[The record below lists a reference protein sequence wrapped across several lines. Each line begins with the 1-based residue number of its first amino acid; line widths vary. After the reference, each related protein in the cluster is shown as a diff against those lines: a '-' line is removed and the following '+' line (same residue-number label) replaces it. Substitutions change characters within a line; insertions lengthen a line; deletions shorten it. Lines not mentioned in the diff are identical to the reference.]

1 MKLRIPVKKSGY
13 AKSVV
18 SRSKGWILEVILM
31 VPRLKEKY
39 KKEIVPKLL
48 KEYKYRNIM
57 EVPKIEK
64 INVNMGVGSATQ
76 NIKELESAGQDLAM
90 ITGQKPIITK
100 ARKSIAGFKVRQ
112 GNPIGCMVT
121 LRGNRMYEF
130 LDRLLSIA
138 IPRIRDFRGL
148 SKKSFDGSGNY
159 TIGIKEQLIFPEV
172 EYDSILS
179 VKGMNI
185 TVDTNAKSDEKALI
199 LLKEFGFP
207 FKKG

>member
-1 MKLRIPVKKSGY
+1 
-13 AKSVV
+13 
-18 SRSKGWILEVILM
+18 M
-31 VPRLKEKY
+31 VEPRLKEKY
-39 KKEIVPKLL
+39 KKEIVPKML
-48 KEYKYRNIM
+48 KERKLGNIM
-57 EVPKIEK
+57 EVPVINKIT
-64 INVNMGVGSATQ
+64 VNMGIGSAIQ
-76 NIKELESAGQDLAM
+76 NIKELESASRDLAV

-100 ARKSIAGFKVRQ
+100 ARKSIAGFKIRQ

-130 LDRLLSIA
+130 LDRLLSVA

-172 EYDSILS
+172 DYDSILN

-185 TVDTNAKSDEKALI
+185 TITTSTESDDEAMF
-199 LLKEFGFP
+199 LLDEFGFP
-207 FKKG
+207 FKK

>member
-1 MKLRIPVKKSGY
+1 M
-13 AKSVV
+13 
-18 SRSKGWILEVILM
+18 E
-31 VPRLKEKY
+31 PRLKEKY
-39 KKEIVPKLL
+39 KKEIIPKML
-48 KEYKYRNIM
+48 KNRKFNNVM
-57 EVPKIEK
+57 ELPRINKIT
-64 INVNMGVGSATQ
+64 VNMGIGSAIQ
-76 NIKELESAGQDLAM
+76 NIKELESASQDLAK
-90 ITGQKPIITK
+90 ITGQKPVITK
-100 ARKSIAGFKVRQ
+100 ARKSIAGFKLRQ

-121 LRGNRMYEF
+121 LRGKRMYEF

-185 TVDTNAKSDEKALI
+185 TITTSAENDDEALF
-199 LLKEFGFP
+199 LLEEFGFP
-207 FKKG
+207 FKK

>member
-1 MKLRIPVKKSGY
+1 LKSGILVKKSGY
-13 AKSVV
+13 VKIVNN
-18 SRSKGWILEVILM
+18 RFKEWMLEVTQ
-31 VPRLKEKY
+31 VEPRLKEKY
-39 KKEIVPKLL
+39 KKEIIPKML
-48 KEYKYRNIM
+48 KEHKFNNVM
-57 EVPKIEK
+57 EIPRIDKITL
-64 INVNMGVGSATQ
+64 NMGIGSAIQ
-76 NIKELESAGQDLAM
+76 NIKELESASQDLAV
-90 ITGQKPIITK
+90 IAGQKPIITK
-100 ARKSIAGFKVRQ
+100 ARKSVAGFKLRK

-121 LRGNRMYEF
+121 LRGKRMYEF

-185 TVDTNAKSDEKALI
+185 TITTSAKSDNEALF
-199 LLKEFGFP
+199 LLEEFGFP
-207 FKKG
+207 FKK

>member
-1 MKLRIPVKKSGY
+1 M
-13 AKSVV
+13 
-18 SRSKGWILEVILM
+18 E
-31 VPRLKEKY
+31 PRLKEKY
-39 KKEIVPKLL
+39 KKEIIPKML
-48 KEYKYRNIM
+48 KNRKFNNVM
-57 EVPKIEK
+57 EVPRINKIT
-64 INVNMGVGSATQ
+64 VNMGIGSAIQ
-76 NIKELESAGQDLAM
+76 NIKELESASQDLAK
-90 ITGQKPIITK
+90 IAGQKPVITK
-100 ARKSIAGFKVRQ
+100 ARKSVAGFKLRQ

-121 LRGNRMYEF
+121 LRGKRMYEF

-185 TVDTNAKSDEKALI
+185 TITTSAESDDEALF
-199 LLKEFGFP
+199 LLEEFGFP
-207 FKKG
+207 FKK

>member
-1 MKLRIPVKKSGY
+1 M
-13 AKSVV
+13 
-18 SRSKGWILEVILM
+18 E
-31 VPRLKEKY
+31 PRLKEKY
-39 KKEIVPKLL
+39 KKEIIPKML
-48 KEYKYRNIM
+48 KNRKFNNVM
-57 EVPKIEK
+57 ELPRINKIT
-64 INVNMGVGSATQ
+64 VNMGIGSAIQ
-76 NIKELESAGQDLAM
+76 NIKELESASQDLAK
-90 ITGQKPIITK
+90 ITGQKPVITK
-100 ARKSIAGFKVRQ
+100 ARKSVAGFKLRQ

-121 LRGNRMYEF
+121 LRGKRMYEF

-185 TVDTNAKSDEKALI
+185 TITTSAENDDEALF
-199 LLKEFGFP
+199 LLEEFGFP
-207 FKKG
+207 FKK

>member
-1 MKLRIPVKKSGY
+1 V
-13 AKSVV
+13 
-18 SRSKGWILEVILM
+18 E
-31 VPRLKEKY
+31 PRLKDKY
-39 KKEIVPKLL
+39 KKEIVPKML
-48 KEYKYRNIM
+48 KERKLGNVM
-57 EVPKIEK
+57 EVPRINKIT
-64 INVNMGVGSATQ
+64 VNMGIGSAIQ
-76 NIKELESAGQDLAM
+76 NIKELESASRDLGV
-90 ITGQKPIITK
+90 ITGQKPVITK
-100 ARKSIAGFKVRQ
+100 ARKSIAGFKLRQ

-130 LDRLLSIA
+130 LDRLLSVA

-185 TVDTNAKSDEKALI
+185 TITTSTESDDEALF
-199 LLKEFGFP
+199 LLYEFGFP
-207 FKKG
+207 FKK

>member
-1 MKLRIPVKKSGY
+1 M
-13 AKSVV
+13 
-18 SRSKGWILEVILM
+18 LEVIL
-31 VPRLKEKY
+31 VEPRLKEKY
-39 KKEIVPKLL
+39 KKEIIPKIL
-48 KEYKYRNIM
+48 KNRKFNNVM
-57 EVPKIEK
+57 EVPRINKIT
-64 INVNMGVGSATQ
+64 VNMGIGSAIQ
-76 NIKELESAGQDLAM
+76 NIKELESASQDLAK
-90 ITGQKPIITK
+90 ITGQKPVITK
-100 ARKSIAGFKVRQ
+100 ARKSVAGFKLRQ

-121 LRGNRMYEF
+121 LRGKRMYEF

-185 TVDTNAKSDEKALI
+185 TITTSAENDDEALF
-199 LLKEFGFP
+199 LLEEFGFP
-207 FKKG
+207 FKK

>member
-1 MKLRIPVKKSGY
+1 M
-13 AKSVV
+13 
-18 SRSKGWILEVILM
+18 LEVILM
-31 VPRLKEKY
+31 EPRLKEKY
-39 KKEIVPKLL
+39 KKEIIPNML
-48 KEYKYRNIM
+48 KKRKFNNVM
-57 EVPKIEK
+57 EVPGIDKIT
-64 INVNMGVGSATQ
+64 VNMGIGSATQ
-76 NIKELESAGQDLAM
+76 NIKELESASQDLAK
-90 ITGQKPIITK
+90 ITGQKPVITK

-121 LRGNRMYEF
+121 LRGERMYEF

-185 TVDTNAKSDEKALI
+185 TITTSTESDDEALF
-199 LLKEFGFP
+199 LLEEFGFP
-207 FKKG
+207 FKK